1 MRLEQKLKPRDP
13 EFLDRAQEVFE
24 RAPFIREVGFKLESV
39 GIGQA
44 VTSLKIEEK
53 HMQQNNFVHAGVL
66 STMADH
72 TAGCAGASLVARNEV
87 VLSVEYKI
95 NLLRPA
101 IGESLRCEA
110 QVLRNGKTLIVVD
123 SSVYAT
129 MKGREKLTARAT
141 VTLAVVGSSYD

>member
-1 MRLEQKLKPRDP
+1 MRLEQKLKPKNP
-13 EFLDRAQEVFE
+13 EFLKRVHEIFD
-24 RAPFIREVGFKLESV
+24 RAPFIRDIGLKLESAE
-39 GIGQA
+39 IGRA
-44 VTSLKIEEK
+44 VTSLEIKEK

-72 TAGCAGASLVARNEV
+72 TAGCAGGSLIAPDEV

-110 QVLRNGKTLIVVD
+110 QVLRNGKTLIIVD
-123 SSVYAT
+123 SFVYAT
-129 MKGREKLTARAT
+129 QKGREKLTARAT